1 MRRPVVSPTV
11 LLALVALAGLG
22 ASTALAQQ
30 TPATTPSTRP
40 CAADV
45 ARLCPGLT
53 PGQGSARQCLRQN
66 ADQLS
71 AECKAH
77 IEQAREHFHAA
88 REACQADVS
97 RFCADMK
104 PGHGRIVACLSE
116 HSAELS
122 DACKAQLPAPRS

>member
-1 MRRPVVSPTV
+1 MRRPVVSPAA
-11 LLALVALAGLG
+11 LLAFVALAGLG

-30 TPATTPSTRP
+30 APATTPSTRP

-45 ARLCPGLT
+45 ARLCPGIT
-53 PGQGSARQCLRQN
+53 PGHGSARQCLRQN

-77 IEQAREHFHAA
+77 IEQAREHFQAA

-104 PGHGRIVACLSE
+104 PGHGRIVACLSQ

-122 DACKAQLPAPRS
+122 DACKAQLPAPRP

>member
-1 MRRPVVSPTV
+1 MRRLVPFRAILLV
-11 LLALVALAGLG
+11 LVGLAGLG
-22 ASTALAQQ
+22 ATAALAQQ
-30 TPATTPSTRP
+30 APATPPAARP
-40 CAADV
+40 CEADV
-45 ARLCPGLT
+45 ARLCPGIT
-53 PGQGSARQCLRQN
+53 PGQGSVRQCLRQN

-71 AECKAH
+71 TECKAH

-88 REACQADVS
+88 REACQGDVS
-97 RFCADMK
+97 KFCADVK

>member
-1 MRRPVVSPTV
+1 MRRRVVSPTV

-30 TPATTPSTRP
+30 APTTTPSTRP

-45 ARLCPGLT
+45 ARLCPGT
-53 PGQGSARQCLRQN
+53 SGQGGARQCLRQN

-71 AECKAH
+71 TECKAH

-97 RFCADMK
+97 KFCADMK
-104 PGHGRIVACLSE
+104 PGHGRIVACLSQ
-116 HSAELS
+116 HTAELS
-122 DACKAQLPAPRS
+122 DACKAQLPAPRP

>member
-1 MRRPVVSPTV
+1 MRRPVFAPAV

-45 ARLCPGLT
+45 ARLCPGT
-53 PGQGSARQCLRQN
+53 SGQGSAHQCLRQN

-77 IEQAREHFHAA
+77 IELAREHFHAA
-88 REACQADVS
+88 REACQADAS
-97 RFCADMK
+97 KFCADMK
-104 PGHGRIVACLSE
+104 PGHGRIVACLSQ

-122 DACKAQLPAPRS
+122 DACKAQLPAPRP